1 MALVN
6 GGFLHYTDMK
16 KFLKNLVLRNRWSDF
31 EIISQDYS
39 LSDPFQNLNMA
50 LVNGG
55 FLHYMD
61 MKKFLKNF
69 FLQKPALSN
78 FEIISQECSLGDP
91 SQKLFAKF

>member
-6 GGFLHYTDMK
+6 GGFLHYMDMK
-16 KFLKNLVLRNRWSDF
+16 KFLKSLLLQNRWSDF
-31 EIISQDYS
+31 EIISQECS
-39 LSDPFQNLNMA
+39 MGDPFQKLFSQNFDLSINMA

-69 FLQKPALSN
+69 FLQKPLVR
-78 FEIISQECSLGDP
+78 F
-91 SQKLFAKF
+91 